1 MCSVKVTQLCPTLCD
16 PMDCSPLGSSIHG
29 IFQARILEWV
39 AISFSRGSSWP
50 GIEPTP
56 PALQADSTV
65 WATRELVQCTYV
77 NYTSIKQLFKTDMYN
92 RRDTANGCFHGRSHK
107 RRNWCRMGILNLC
120 MSTCWACGQAYMV
133 PFLPCFSF
141 IHSGPYLICYCYH
154 GYVRKS

>member
-1 MCSVKVTQLCPTLCD
+1 M
-16 PMDCSPLGSSIHG
+16 G
-29 IFQARILEWV
+29 
-39 AISFSRGSSWP
+39 FSRQEYWSGLPFLSP
-50 GIEPTP
+50 GDLPDPGLNPCLLHCRQTLLSEPP
-56 PALQADSTV
+56 GNWFSVLN
-65 WATRELVQCTYV
+65 V

-92 RRDTANGCFHGRSHK
+92 RRDTANGCFYGRSHK